1 MRKFS
6 FKLKTFLIST
16 LSALAVVFCA
26 ISFMPTIYSAKA
38 DGKIDASVF
47 QTDGASVRV
56 FETLRDDNGNLI
68 FNETTRTGIRFH
80 VEMGDGYLYGG
91 QKVID
96 TTVTNERNGSFKLAD
111 GFKTYTLI
119 LPTRLL
125 DGDLTFST
133 GKALKIDTSEY
144 WFKDSDGNLESV
156 AYVWDIPAH
165 RLTDNFSYR
174 GVLCTV
180 AQDGTETVVAQ
191 TNLAERCIAEVS
203 KLARQTAL
211 DEAEEGNYRWGEDK
225 HAKSLE
231 ILQGFIPTYNITYK
245 VNGQETYETVFWG
258 DEPQHVP
265 TEGAKG
271 AWYDKEAHEEVDL
284 SGTLDFA
291 ESRTLVLETTSSDE
305 FVLTGVAA
313 YTNNNG
319 KSGVKIYATLHSD
332 KFSYNQELDIHA
344 INVEYEGSGTF
355 DGITGVWTMEDEEAG
370 GQMRLFFA
378 FDSSK
383 MVSGDKI
390 IIKGDSIFYANGVMY
405 KLTEDYTIDYDGI
418 SYGMFLG
425 YLNNSHIKSIYNAPE
440 DTNEDDVDDEFTIR
454 VEFHE
459 DIMITDAFKFVNDSS
474 TTPVYV
480 ERKNG
485 DKIKIIGG
493 EYYWNNGAFKILEL
507 IAENDTT
514 KGTSAYG
521 IESGDKLKVLAGT
534 KLVQNGG
541 YYVFEDE
548 MYAEFV
554 KSNAPEYERT
564 GGYWT
569 IGTQKAA
576 FGISEFAT
584 TGENVIDA
592 HGNKEMRIN
601 TATHW
606 FTTTPTL
613 SIENMSSAP
622 YGAYFTKADGTKI
635 EITEFVYHG
644 QDNGNGGN
652 YQILGIRGNIGENA
666 GDMITIIA
674 GTRFWS
680 GNVYYTI
687 SEEVHF
693 YFNGTYWVTNFDKT
707 SFGELDASSFNGRI
721 HHHDGTQIRMY
732 FTSPLAGLTDD
743 PDTSNTWQIGKGSIT
758 MNGIPYTSLTY
769 HYWDAN
775 SVFLIINQGT
785 ASVSPV
791 GIDLFHDTLVIE
803 EGTTLWSG
811 AVAYQ
816 FTERLEFRYIGYEP
830 EGNMPQA
837 WVLVRENNVNVAKAN
852 ISELTN
858 EPNEIRLWLN
868 GNGKV
873 LNTDY
878 SGEMLIDTRNPV
890 LFNGN
895 VVTKGLYHS
904 QTYNMVS
911 LYGVSGA
918 NDGDYFKI
926 PAGSV
931 WWTPQNG
938 TVTFTEELFYTFVNR
953 NWVNGDH
960 RATASVT
967 ANNASVSGV
976 EHMAKGQ
983 TYTAT
988 ITANS
993 GYVISKV
1000 TINGKE
1006 QALNANHKYEF
1017 TAQTENEILVE
1028 TIVGYNVTF
1037 NVGEG
1042 ATVTANGKT
1051 VANGGI
1057 IAVAS
1062 GTNVSFTVNVA
1073 EGYRLTDVSG
1083 ATGSGNTYSV
1093 IANEHKTITITTEK
1107 LYKVTFSAS
1116 NATATIKANG
1126 VAIDSG
1132 EWVEN
1137 GTEIE
1142 FTVTA
1147 NSGYTVMSV
1156 SGATKTDSNTF
1167 ITTVSGND
1175 VNAVATTVATDSLT
1189 VVNNTIGIENRTN
1202 WNPSA
1207 NPDHLYF
1214 ALTYTGGTNSWL
1226 NVPDGDLKGY
1236 WNDHPEKANSNMG
1249 VDIME
1254 YILINGETVRDIT
1267 LANKAGQTNYKG
1279 TTEPFNHGSWYA
1291 PITIEPTVGSGLF
1304 FKVLNSYAS
1313 DLGGTFEVTIK
1324 SGFTI
1329 EALLANG
1336 STQRIIVT
1344 KDIVYDFDGS
1354 TFRKVIDAEPID
1366 VTGTITITR
1375 DDWMSGNATDCTTF
1389 SIRVKND
1396 NGEGYRYEYLV
1407 ADSSIQGYW
1416 NNNGATYTIA
1426 NGGVDVMEYL
1436 YFNGESARS
1445 LVNKNKN
1452 GQTSFSGTTFPL
1464 SAAGEY
1470 APIAIETNGSFAKM
1484 MVLNSWMPDGGFT
1497 VTIKSGFELLLNDG
1511 KIIYITEDVSFKYA
1525 NGTITKPKTETE
1537 TET

>member
-1 MRKFS
+1 
-6 FKLKTFLIST
+6 
-16 LSALAVVFCA
+16 
-26 ISFMPTIYSAKA
+26 
-38 DGKIDASVF
+38 
-47 QTDGASVRV
+47 
-56 FETLRDDNGNLI
+56 
-68 FNETTRTGIRFH
+68 
-80 VEMGDGYLYGG
+80 
-91 QKVID
+91 
-96 TTVTNERNGSFKLAD
+96 
-111 GFKTYTLI
+111 
-119 LPTRLL
+119 
-125 DGDLTFST
+125 
-133 GKALKIDTSEY
+133 
-144 WFKDSDGNLESV
+144 
-156 AYVWDIPAH
+156 
-165 RLTDNFSYR
+165 
-174 GVLCTV
+174 
-180 AQDGTETVVAQ
+180 
-191 TNLAERCIAEVS
+191 
-203 KLARQTAL
+203 
-211 DEAEEGNYRWGEDK
+211 
-225 HAKSLE
+225 
-231 ILQGFIPTYNITYK
+231 
-245 VNGQETYETVFWG
+245 
-258 DEPQHVP
+258 
-265 TEGAKG
+265 
-271 AWYDKEAHEEVDL
+271 
-284 SGTLDFA
+284 
-291 ESRTLVLETTSSDE
+291 
-305 FVLTGVAA
+305 
-313 YTNNNG
+313 
-319 KSGVKIYATLHSD
+319 
-332 KFSYNQELDIHA
+332 
-344 INVEYEGSGTF
+344 
-355 DGITGVWTMEDEEAG
+355 MEDS

-378 FDSSK
+378 FDSST

-405 KLTEDYTIDYDGI
+405 KLTEDYTIDYDGLD
-418 SYGMFLG
+418 YGMFLG

-440 DTNEDDVDDEFTIR
+440 DTNDDGKDDEFTIR
-454 VEFHE
+454 VEFRE
-459 DIMITDAFKFVNDSS
+459 DIMINDSFNFVNENSNM
-474 TTPVYV
+474 PVYIQC
-480 ERKNG
+480 G
-485 DKIKIIGG
+485 DDSTKQIPISGG
-493 EYYWNNGAFKILEL
+493 AYYWNDGEVKILEL
-507 IAENDTT
+507 IATGEFAN
-514 KGTSAYG
+514 KAYG
-521 IESGDKLKVLAGT
+521 WHMGDKLKGLAGT

-548 MYAEFV
+548 MYADFV
-554 KSNAPEYERT
+554 KSNAPEYAIT

-569 IGTQKAA
+569 IGTENAK

-606 FTTTPTL
+606 FETTPTL
-613 SIENMSSAP
+613 SIENMSDSAP
-622 YGAYFTKADGTKI
+622 YGAYFTKADGTEI

-652 YQILGIRGNIGENA
+652 YQILGIRGNIGENP

-707 SFGELDASSFNGRI
+707 SFGELSASSFNGRTY
-721 HHHDGTQIRMY
+721 HNGGTQIRMH
-732 FTSPLAGLTDD
+732 FTSPLAGLTE
-743 PDTSNTWQIGKGSIT
+743 TNQSSNTWQIGKGSIT
-758 MNGIPYTSLTY
+758 MNGIPYTDLTY
-769 HYWDAN
+769 YYWDAN

-904 QTYNMVS
+904 QTNNMVS

-953 NWVNGDH
+953 NWVSGDH

-1000 TINGKE
+1000 TINGAEK
-1006 QALNANHKYEF
+1006 ALNANHKYEF
-1017 TAQTENEILVE
+1017 TAQAENTIIVE
-1028 TIVGYNVTF
+1028 TVVGYNVTF

-1042 ATVTANGKT
+1042 ATVTANDET

-1057 IAVAS
+1057 IAAAS

-1073 EGYRLTDVSG
+1073 EGYKLTGVSG

-1167 ITTVSGND
+1167 VTTVSGND
-1175 VNAVATTVATDSLT
+1175 VTVIAKIVT
-1189 VVNNTIGIENRTN
+1189 
-1202 WNPSA
+1202 
-1207 NPDHLYF
+1207 
-1214 ALTYTGGTNSWL
+1214 TNS
-1226 NVPDGDLKGY
+1226 
-1236 WNDHPEKANSNMG
+1236 
-1249 VDIME
+1249 I
-1254 YILINGETVRDIT
+1254 
-1267 LANKAGQTNYKG
+1267 
-1279 TTEPFNHGSWYA
+1279 
-1291 PITIEPTVGSGLF
+1291 
-1304 FKVLNSYAS
+1304 
-1313 DLGGTFEVTIK
+1313 
-1324 SGFTI
+1324 
-1329 EALLANG
+1329 
-1336 STQRIIVT
+1336 
-1344 KDIVYDFDGS
+1344 
-1354 TFRKVIDAEPID
+1354 ID
-1366 VTGTITITR
+1366 VSDTIILTQ
-1375 DDWMSGNATDCTTF
+1375 DDWMTSGGNATDCTTF
-1389 SIRVKND
+1389 SIRVNKED
-1396 NGEGYRYEYLV
+1396 GSGYLYEYLV

-1416 NNNGATYTIA
+1416 NDNGPSYATT
-1426 NGGVDVMEYL
+1426 NGVDVLDYL
-1436 YFNGESARS
+1436 YFNEESARS
-1445 LVNKNKN
+1445 ILTKNAN
-1452 GQTSFSGTTFPL
+1452 GTTSYTGTTFPL
-1464 SAAGEY
+1464 SNGGILS
-1470 APIAIETNGSFAKM
+1470 PIAFETVGSYTKF
-1484 MVLNSWMPDGGFT
+1484 MVLKEWMPENGFT
-1497 VTIKSGFELLLNDG
+1497 IIIKSGFNLLLSDGNIITTTKDIKFSYVNGTVTRIGVLNELDVTDTITITQDDWMTSGGNATDCTTFSIRVNKEDGSGYLYEYLVANSSIQGYWNDNG
-1511 KIIYITEDVSFKYA
+1511 PSYATTNGVDVLDYLYFNKESARSILTKNANGTTNYTGTTFPLSNGGILSPIAFETVGSYTKFMLLKEWMPSNLTITVKSGFKLLLSNGITIVTSKDVSFKYA
-1525 NGTITKPKTETE
+1525 NGTIAKVVTAET
-1537 TET
+1537 